1 MQSYWSQLALVGVLV
16 IVNAAFAGSEMALVS
31 LRDSQLQ
38 RLERTSRAGR
48 MLARLAKDPNRFL
61 ATIQIGITLAG
72 FLASAA
78 AAVSLAKPLVPL
90 LGVSSAS
97 AAETVAIVAVTLAL
111 TFVTLV
117 FGELAPKRIAM
128 QSAERWALLV
138 ARPLDLLATF
148 TRPAVW
154 AARRHQRP
162 GGTPVRAGPE
172 ARSRE
177 EIGPDELRDI
187 VAGNHGFTKEQRTI
201 IAGAVEIADRQLRAV
216 LVPRLQVFTLDS
228 GTTAEAA
235 RLVLAATGHS
245 RAPVVRHGGLDD
257 AVGVIHLRDLVGVPD
272 DRPVDE
278 IARPP
283 MLLPDSLP
291 VVDALRQFK
300 AERQHIALVVD
311 ERGAVDGIVTL
322 EDILEE
328 IVGEIYDET
337 DRDVSSVR
345 TEADGTLVLPG
356 TFPVHDLADLGVD
369 AARPAGRRLHHHRR
383 AGADLPRAHPDRGG
397 GERHRRRLGP
407 RCGRHRPPGH
417 HRGPDPPGRRRGRGG
432 RGRRRAAGR
441 GPQLTVAPAPGR
453 AACGRAAPSGPRV
466 GRHSGPAANPRR
478 PGTAL
483 SPCRRAGRTGSRAPA
498 GRAAPGR
505 RRAAGCSARPP
516 GQRPAAATA
525 PTGAAPGRSAGW

>member
-1 MQSYWSQLALVGVLV
+1 MQSYWGQLALVGVLV
-16 IVNAAFAGSEMALVS
+16 VLNAAFAGSEMALVS
-31 LRDSQLQ
+31 LRDSQVQ
-38 RLERTSRAGR
+38 RLERASRAGR
-48 MLARLAKDPNRFL
+48 VLARLATDPNRFL

-90 LGVSSAS
+90 LGGLGD
-97 AAETVAIVAVTLAL
+97 AAEPVAIVVVTLAL

-138 ARPLDLLATF
+138 ARPLDLLASL

-154 AARRHQRP
+154 ALGATSDMVVRLVGLDPHPQRD
-162 GGTPVRAGPE
+162 
-172 ARSRE
+172 
-177 EIGPDELRDI
+177 EISPDELRDI
-187 VAGNHGFTKEQRTI
+187 VSGNHGFTKEQQTI
-201 IAGAVEIADRQLRAV
+201 IAGAVEIADRRLRAV
-216 LVPRLQVFTLDS
+216 LVPRLQVFCLDS

-278 IARPP
+278 CARPP

-337 DRDVSSVR
+337 DRDVRSVR
-345 TEADGTLVLPG
+345 TEPDGALRLPG
-356 TFPVHDLADLGVD
+356 TFPVHDLPDVGVTLPGRPDGDYTTIAGLVLACLGHIPTVPGEDVTVD
-369 AARPAGRRLHHHRR
+369 GWQLEVARIDHRAITEVRL
-383 AGADLPRAHPDRGG
+383 
-397 GERHRRRLGP
+397 RRRPEPTADAEPEPETEAEPALDQA
-407 RCGRHRPPGH
+407 
-417 HRGPDPPGRRRGRGG
+417 RG
-432 RGRRRAAGR
+432 
-441 GPQLTVAPAPGR
+441 
-453 AACGRAAPSGPRV
+453 
-466 GRHSGPAANPRR
+466 
-478 PGTAL
+478 
-483 SPCRRAGRTGSRAPA
+483 
-498 GRAAPGR
+498 
-505 RRAAGCSARPP
+505 
-516 GQRPAAATA
+516 
-525 PTGAAPGRSAGW
+525 

>member
-16 IVNAAFAGSEMALVS
+16 VLNAIFAGSEMALVS
-31 LRDSQLQ
+31 LRDSQVQ
-38 RLERTSRAGR
+38 RLERSGRAGR
-48 MLARLAKDPNRFL
+48 VLARLARDPNRFL

-90 LGVSSAS
+90 LGVFGS

-128 QSAERWALLV
+128 QAAERWALLV
-138 ARPLDLLATF
+138 ARPLDLLASF

-154 AARRHQRP
+154 ALGATSDLVVRLVGLDPRHEP
-162 GGTPVRAGPE
+162 D
-172 ARSRE
+172 

-201 IAGAVEIADRQLRAV
+201 IAGAVEIADRRLRAV

-278 IARPP
+278 CVRPP

-337 DRDVSSVR
+337 DRDVRAVR
-345 TEADGTLVLPG
+345 TEDDGAMLLPG
-356 TFPVHDLADLGVD
+356 TFPVHDLVDVGVELPG
-369 AARPAGRRLHHHRR
+369 RPAG
-383 AGADLPRAHPDRGG
+383 DYT
-397 GERHRRRLGP
+397 
-407 RCGRHRPPGH
+407 
-417 HRGPDPPGRRRGRGG
+417 
-432 RGRRRAAGR
+432 
-441 GPQLTVAPAPGR
+441 TVAGLVLTLLGHIPTVPGEDVTIDGWALEVADIDQRAITSVRLRRVAVPTEPDADAEPDAEPALD
-453 AACGRAAPSGPRV
+453 
-466 GRHSGPAANPRR
+466 PA
-478 PGTAL
+478 
-483 SPCRRAGRTGSRAPA
+483 
-498 GRAAPGR
+498 
-505 RRAAGCSARPP
+505 
-516 GQRPAAATA
+516 
-525 PTGAAPGRSAGW
+525 RS

>member
-1 MQSYWSQLALVGVLV
+1 MQSIWTQLALVGVLV
-16 IVNAAFAGSEMALVS
+16 VLNAVFAGSEMALVS
-31 LRDSQLQ
+31 LRDSQIQ

-48 MLARLAKDPNRFL
+48 VLARLAKDPNRFL

-90 LGVSSAS
+90 LGAFGG
-97 AAETVAIVAVTLAL
+97 AAETVAIVVVTLVL

-128 QSAERWALLV
+128 QAAERWALLV
-138 ARPLDLLATF
+138 ARPLDLLASL

-154 AARRHQRP
+154 ALGA
-162 GGTPVRAGPE
+162 TSDLVVRLFGMNPKHE
-172 ARSRE
+172 PD

-187 VAGNHGFTKEQRTI
+187 VSGNHGFTKEQRTI

-228 GTTAEAA
+228 GTTAESA
-235 RLVLAATGHS
+235 RLLLAATGHS

-257 AVGVIHLRDLVGVPD
+257 AVGVIHLRDLVGVPE

-278 IARPP
+278 CARRP

-291 VVDALRQFK
+291 VVEALRQFK

-337 DRDVSSVR
+337 DRDVRAVR
-345 TEADGTLVLPG
+345 TEPDGALLLPG
-356 TFPVHDLADLGVD
+356 TFPVHDLTDLGVE
-369 AARPAGRRLHHHRR
+369 L
-383 AGADLPRAHPDRGG
+383 
-397 GERHRRRLGP
+397 
-407 RCGRHRPPGH
+407 
-417 HRGPDPPGRRRGRGG
+417 PGRPGG
-432 RGRRRAAGR
+432 DYTTIAGLVLACL
-441 GPQLTVAPAPGR
+441 GHIPTVAGESVVVDGWELEVTRIDHR
-453 AACGRAAPSGPRV
+453 AIV
-466 GRHSGPAANPRR
+466 GVRLR
-478 PGTAL
+478 
-483 SPCRRAGRTGSRAPA
+483 
-498 GRAAPGR
+498 
-505 RRAAGCSARPP
+505 
-516 GQRPAAATA
+516 RPAA
-525 PTGAAPGRSAGW
+525 PTPDGTEPVLDEARG

>member
-16 IVNAAFAGSEMALVS
+16 VLNAIFAGSEMALVS
-31 LRDSQLQ
+31 LRDSQIQ
-38 RLERTSRAGR
+38 RLERESRAGR
-48 MLARLAKDPNRFL
+48 VLARLAKDPNRFL

-90 LGVSSAS
+90 FGFFGS
-97 AAETVAIVAVTLAL
+97 AAQTVAIVVVTLVL

-128 QSAERWALLV
+128 QAAERWALLV
-138 ARPLDLLATF
+138 ARPLDLLASL

-154 AARRHQRP
+154 LLGA
-162 GGTPVRAGPE
+162 TSDLVVRLFGLDPKHE
-172 ARSRE
+172 PD

-201 IAGAVEIADRQLRAV
+201 IAGAVEIADRRLRAV

-278 IARPP
+278 CARPP
-283 MLLPDSLP
+283 MLLPDSLT

-300 AERQHIALVVD
+300 SERQHIALVVD

-322 EDILEE
+322 EDVLEE

-337 DRDVSSVR
+337 DRDGRAVR
-345 TEADGTLVLPG
+345 TEPDGAMRLPG
-356 TFPVHDLADLGVD
+356 TFPVHDLPDIGVD
-369 AARPAGRRLHHHRR
+369 L
-383 AGADLPRAHPDRGG
+383 
-397 GERHRRRLGP
+397 
-407 RCGRHRPPGH
+407 
-417 HRGPDPPGRRRGRGG
+417 PGRPTGDYT
-432 RGRRRAAGR
+432 
-441 GPQLTVAPAPGR
+441 TVAGLVLTLLGHIPTVAGEDVTIDGWELEVADIDQR
-453 AACGRAAPSGPRV
+453 AITAVRL
-466 GRHSGPAANPRR
+466 RR
-478 PGTAL
+478 
-483 SPCRRAGRTGSRAPA
+483 
-498 GRAAPGR
+498 
-505 RRAAGCSARPP
+505 
-516 GQRPAAATA
+516 ATA
-525 PTGAAPGRSAGW
+525 PDESDGEGSPQADPALDPARG

>member
-1 MQSYWSQLALVGVLV
+1 VQSYWSQLALVGVLV
-16 IVNAAFAGSEMALVS
+16 IVNAAFSGSEMALVS

-48 MLARLAKDPNRFL
+48 TLARLAKDPNRFL

-90 LGVSSAS
+90 LQVFGD
-97 AAETVAIVAVTLAL
+97 AADTVAIVTVTLAL

-128 QSAERWALLV
+128 QAAERWALV
-138 ARPLDLLATF
+138 AARPLDLLASI

-154 AARRHQRP
+154 ALGA
-162 GGTPVRAGPE
+162 TSDLVVRLFGLNPKHE
-172 ARSRE
+172 PD

-235 RLVLAATGHS
+235 RLLLAATGHS
-245 RAPVVRHGGLDD
+245 RAPVVGHGGLDD

-272 DRPVDE
+272 DRAVDD

-337 DRDVSSVR
+337 DRDLSSIR
-345 TEADGTLVLPG
+345 KEEDGALVLPG
-356 TFPVHDLADLGVD
+356 TFPVHDLTNLGVELPN
-369 AARPAGRRLHHHRR
+369 RPAGDYTTV
-383 AGADLPRAHPDRGG
+383 AGLVLSCLGHIPTVA
-397 GERHRRRLGP
+397 GERVTVDGWELAVAHVD
-407 RCGRHRPPGH
+407 H
-417 HRGPDPPGRRRGRGG
+417 HAIAEVRVR
-432 RGRRRAAGR
+432 RGRRRD
-441 GPQLTVAPAPGR
+441 
-453 AACGRAAPSGPRV
+453 
-466 GRHSGPAANPRR
+466 R
-478 PGTAL
+478 PGDTDDAEVPAL
-483 SPCRRAGRTGSRAPA
+483 DEALG
-498 GRAAPGR
+498 
-505 RRAAGCSARPP
+505 
-516 GQRPAAATA
+516 
-525 PTGAAPGRSAGW
+525 